1 MSDFGGSDSGRRS
14 GGNRGKRGSK
24 GRSSGART
32 VTLRRTTP
40 IVREPITLPP
50 VMTVADLA
58 TKIETTPIEI
68 IKELMKI
75 GIMANINQ
83 QIDYD
88 SADRVAVALGWETS
102 EDIPEIVQKA
112 NANFESR
119 VLEALNDP

>member
-1 MSDFGGSDSGRRS
+1 MSDFGATDYNRGGGGGR
-14 GGNRGKRGSK
+14 RGKRGK

-32 VTLRRTTP
+32 VTLRRTAP

-58 TKIETTPIEI
+58 TRTETTPIEI

-83 QIDYD
+83 QINYET
-88 SADRVAVALGWETS
+88 ANQVATALGWETS
-102 EDIPEIVQKA
+102 EDVPEIVQKA
-112 NANFESR
+112 N
-119 VLEALNDP
+119 